1 MPINNQIVLVLK
13 EKIDSLSALGRTD
26 AETLRNVLKE
36 ELQYYILN
44 FIYHHAEYADWIMYG
59 GSALRICHN
68 LDRMSVDLDFE
79 IEHKINDIFLDE
91 LKKEIEIY
99 FTNTYNL
106 DSEVLTIKTTTDRG
120 LRLCFQIGDLV
131 GLDIHSK
138 QVIVKIDLN
147 NFVAP
152 KTTTERMPI
161 NRNQMSFVI
170 KTYNMSSLMASKIA
184 AILLRGKRGGLG
196 GIIYEEK
203 GRDIYDLLWY
213 MNKKIVPD
221 LDYLNAKNIGIKDL
235 RSLFAKL
242 TLQMN
247 KVNNKNLKDDLTP
260 LFVDATYI
268 KNWLENW
275 LESYFRLLENYK
287 INTVT
292 TLNSITISQDFSTEN
307 FNFTYQYNTE
317 SMLFVNVTCALSDYW
332 IDFRDGDMA
341 ILGNNKISDM
351 VKFTSNISG
360 KPAPQQKKLKQY
372 ATLFYQKIEKYLEK
386 SNHIILGD
394 SIVTKVVRMTANN
407 LNQKEQIVLDKS
419 TLLSCELEDLLK

>member
-1 MPINNQIVLVLK
+1 MPKNNQIILVLK
-13 EKIDSLSALGRTD
+13 EKIESLTALGRTD

-44 FIYHHAEYADWIMYG
+44 FIYHHAEYANWIMYG

-91 LKKEIEIY
+91 LKKKIEIY
-99 FTNTYNL
+99 FINTYNL
-106 DSEVLTIKTTTDRG
+106 DSEVLTIKTTTNRG

-131 GLDIHSK
+131 GLDKHSK

-152 KTTTERMPI
+152 KTTTERIPI

-184 AILLRGKRGGLG
+184 AILLRGQRGGVG

-213 MNKKIVPD
+213 MTKKAIPD
-221 LDYLNAKNIGIKDL
+221 LDYLNAKNVGIKDL
-235 RSLFAKL
+235 RSLFDRL

-247 KVNNKNLKDDLTP
+247 RVSNKNLKEDLTP

-268 KNWLENW
+268 ENWLENW
-275 LESYFRLLENYK
+275 LESYLHLRGEYK
-287 INTVT
+287 INT
-292 TLNSITISQDFSTEN
+292 ITILKNITIFEDMMTDSFSFIYRYDTEDGKLVKI
-307 FNFTYQYNTE
+307 FYKI
-317 SMLFVNVTCALSDYW
+317 SDYW
-332 IDFRDGDMA
+332 LDIVLPTKIDLKLNDL
-341 ILGNNKISDM
+341 IE
-351 VKFTSNISG
+351 FTSNGTSSRPTP
-360 KPAPQQKKLKQY
+360 KEKLAQFVSLFNQKNKDYFKK
-372 ATLFYQKIEKYLEK
+372 T
-386 SNHIILGD
+386 NNIILGD
-394 SIVTKVVRMTANN
+394 TITTKFIRRTADK
-407 LNQKEQIVLDKS
+407 LNQAEQILLDKS

>member
-13 EKIDSLSALGRTD
+13 EKIDSLVALGRTD

-44 FIYHHAEYADWIMYG
+44 FIYHHAEYANWIMYG

-79 IEHKINDIFLDE
+79 IDHKINDIFLDG
-91 LKKEIEIY
+91 LKKEIENY
-99 FTNTYNL
+99 FTNTYGL

-147 NFVAP
+147 NFIAP
-152 KTTTERMPI
+152 KIVTERIPI

-196 GIIYEEK
+196 GVIYEEK

-213 MNKKIVPD
+213 MTKKAIPD
-221 LDYLNAKNIGIKDL
+221 LDYLNAKGIEIKDL

-268 KNWLENW
+268 ENWLKNW
-275 LESYFRLLENYK
+275 LESYFRLLEDYK
-287 INTVT
+287 INMVT

-307 FNFTYQYNTE
+307 FNFNYQYNTE
-317 SMLFVNVTCALSDYW
+317 NMLFVDVTCALSDYW
-332 IDFRDGDMA
+332 IDFRDGDMS

>member
-1 MPINNQIVLVLK
+1 MLK
-13 EKIDSLSALGRTD
+13 EKIEDTISRSTTD

-44 FIYHHAEYADWIMYG
+44 FIYHHPEYSNWIMYG

-79 IEHKINDIFLDE
+79 IDHKINDTFLDE
-91 LKKEIEIY
+91 LKKEIENY
-99 FTNTYNL
+99 FKNTYNL

-131 GLDIHSK
+131 ELGIHSK

-152 KTTTERMPI
+152 KTTTERIPI

-213 MNKKIVPD
+213 MTKKAIPD

-260 LFVDATYI
+260 LFVNATYI
-268 KNWLENW
+268 ENWLENW
-275 LESYFRLLENYK
+275 LESYFRLLESYK

-292 TLNSITISQDFSTEN
+292 TLNSITIGQDFSTEN

-317 SMLFVNVTCALSDYW
+317 SMLFVNVTCTLSDYW
-332 IDFRDGDMA
+332 IDFRDGDMS

-386 SNHIILGD
+386 SNHIILSD
-394 SIVTKVVRMTANN
+394 SIVTKIVRMTANN
-407 LNQKEQIVLDKS
+407 LNQKEQIVLDKP

>member
-1 MPINNQIVLVLK
+1 MPKNNQIILVLK
-13 EKIDSLSALGRTD
+13 EKIKSLTALGRTD

-44 FIYHHAEYADWIMYG
+44 FIYHHTEYADWIMYG

-79 IEHKINDIFLDE
+79 IDHKISDLFLDE
-91 LKKEIEIY
+91 LKKEIENY
-99 FTNTYNL
+99 FKNTYNL

-147 NFVAP
+147 NFAAP
-152 KTTTERMPI
+152 KTTTERIPI

-268 KNWLENW
+268 ENWLENW
-275 LESYFRLLENYK
+275 LESYFRLLEGYK

-317 SMLFVNVTCALSDYW
+317 SMFFVNVTCALSDYW
-332 IDFRDGDMA
+332 IDFRDGDMS

>member
-1 MPINNQIVLVLK
+1 MPKNNQIVLVLK
-13 EKIDSLSALGRTD
+13 EKIESLAALGRTG

-79 IEHKINDIFLDE
+79 IDHKISEAFLDE
-91 LKKEIEIY
+91 LKKEVEIY
-99 FTNTYNL
+99 FTNTYGL
-106 DSEVLTIKTTTDRG
+106 DSKILTIKTTTDRG
-120 LRLCFQIGDLV
+120 LRLCFQIGNLV

-152 KTTTERMPI
+152 KTTIERIPI
-161 NRNQMSFVI
+161 NRNQLSFVI

-196 GIIYEEK
+196 GVIYEEK

-221 LDYLNAKNIGIKDL
+221 LDYLNAKGIEIKDL
-235 RSLFAKL
+235 RSLFDKL

-247 KVNNKNLKDDLTP
+247 KVNNKNLKEDLAP

-268 KNWLENW
+268 ENWLRNW
-275 LESYFRLLENYK
+275 LESYLHLRGEYK
-287 INTVT
+287 INT
-292 TLNSITISQDFSTEN
+292 ITALKNITVFEDMMTDNFS
-307 FNFTYQYNTE
+307 FIYRYNTE
-317 SMLFVNVTCALSDYW
+317 DGKIVKIFYKISDYW
-332 IDFRDGDMA
+332 LDID
-341 ILGNNKISDM
+341 LPTKIDPTLNALIE
-351 VKFTSNISG
+351 FTSNGTSSR
-360 KPAPQQKKLKQY
+360 PAPKDKLSQFTALFNQKNKDYFKK
-372 ATLFYQKIEKYLEK
+372 T
-386 SNHIILGD
+386 NNIILGD
-394 SIVTKVVRMTANN
+394 TITTKFIRRTADK
-407 LNQKEQIVLDKS
+407 LNQAEQILLDKS